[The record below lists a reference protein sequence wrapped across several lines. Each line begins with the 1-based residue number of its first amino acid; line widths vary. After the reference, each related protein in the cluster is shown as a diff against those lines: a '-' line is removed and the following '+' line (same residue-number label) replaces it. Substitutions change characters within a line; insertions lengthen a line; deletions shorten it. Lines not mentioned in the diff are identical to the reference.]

1 MSSNKTELSMEEIS
15 KRIASAELPEFDIV
29 VGIATGGLVPASLIA
44 YKTLKPL
51 RILKLNYRDE
61 QNNPVSEEPRLLSDL
76 PQDLRDKI
84 ILLVDDVSVSGKTF
98 EKAKSL
104 LEGNQIIT
112 FVMKGKGDYVMFPE
126 VSTCV
131 KWPWKTE

>member
-1 MSSNKTELSMEEIS
+1 MSSNKAELSMEEIS
-15 KRIASAELPEFDIV
+15 RRIASAELPEFDIV

-76 PQDLRDKI
+76 PDDLRNKI

>member
-1 MSSNKTELSMEEIS
+1 MSSNKVELSMQEIS
-15 KRIASAELPEFDIV
+15 RRIASAELPEFDIV

-44 YKTLKPL
+44 YKTLRPL

-76 PQDLRDKI
+76 PDDLRNKI

-104 LEGNQIIT
+104 LEGNEIIT